1 MCCKYCGH
9 GSGVITPSSF
19 VGLID
24 LYKMLGASSIPVP
37 FCVLI
42 GWIYIFVNISVL
54 IPNAHCVSV
63 R

>member
-24 LYKMLGASSIPVP
+24 LYKRLASSIPVSSLGG
-37 FCVLI
+37 F
-42 GWIYIFVNISVL
+42 IYL
-54 IPNAHCVSV
+54 
-63 R
+63 